1 MRRTFTQVASLG
13 GAALLLLAAWGSV
26 PAGAAPARPGPIVV
40 EIGDQYGPVAP
51 TEALWSI
58 ANRLR
63 PEGAVTV
70 QQMMMALLRANPNA
84 FFHNNVN
91 WLKRGHILRLP
102 AASELRALSAR
113 EALLAIKSQNDLWRA
128 VNGVLPGVEPERL
141 AAPSADLVEAAQ
153 AAAPQPVAVAEV
165 DPEQGSA
172 AGGGLGPPARSEGV
186 GEPPGE
192 SAQGP
197 AEGAASPLAGGAEP
211 APAAETQDPPPAEP
225 VRKEEPVPVV
235 ASTPAKTAA
244 KDEEGVSAWV
254 VENATAV
261 ARGVSEFAQDWL
273 PEEVWEDWLSEEAWA
288 DRLNW
293 LPVELPENLAASVV
307 LAGLVLFLLLILW
320 WLWPRRSAARR
331 RNSAKR
337 MGPAIGSRRPV
348 AQRARRQAPP
358 PQSAGAAE
366 TDDMARNKLDLAK
379 AYIALGDKEQAKAA
393 LQEVLTEGNPAQQ
406 KEARV
411 LLAQLGQ

>member
-1 MRRTFTQVASLG
+1 MRRTFTRVASLG
-13 GAALLLLAAWGSV
+13 GAVLLLLAAWGNV
-26 PAGAAPARPGPIVV
+26 PAGGAPARPGPIVV
-40 EIGDQYGPVAP
+40 EIGDRYGPVAP

-84 FFHNNVN
+84 FFHDNVN

-128 VNGVLPGVEPERL
+128 ADGVLPGVEPERL
-141 AAPSADLVEAAQ
+141 AAPSADLVD
-153 AAAPQPVAVAEV
+153 AAPAASPQPAATA
-165 DPEQGSA
+165 DAAPEQA
-172 AGGGLGPPARSEGV
+172 TTADAGLGPPGQSEGA
-186 GEPPGE
+186 GGPPRE
-192 SAQGP
+192 SSQGP
-197 AEGAASPLAGGAEP
+197 AEGAALPRAGGAEP
-211 APAAETQDPPPAEP
+211 APAAETQDPPPAAP
-225 VRKEEPVPVV
+225 VKKEDPVPVV

-244 KDEEGVSAWV
+244 KDEGQWEIIAWI
-254 VENATAV
+254 EEKTA
-261 ARGVSEFAQDWL
+261 ALTPIVSEFAQDWL
-273 PEEVWEDWLSEEAWA
+273 PDDVWEKWLDWLNGLPSE
-288 DRLNW
+288 LQ
-293 LPVELPENLAASVV
+293 ENLAASVV
-307 LAGLVLFLLLILW
+307 LAGLVLLLLLILW
-320 WLWPRRSAARR
+320 WLWPRRSSASR

-337 MGPAIGSRRPV
+337 IGPAIGSRRPV
-348 AQRARRQAPP
+348 AQRAQRKAPP

-366 TDDMARNKLDLAK
+366 ADDMARNKLDLAK
-379 AYIALGDKEQAKAA
+379 AYIALGDKEQANAA

-406 KEARV
+406 KEARA